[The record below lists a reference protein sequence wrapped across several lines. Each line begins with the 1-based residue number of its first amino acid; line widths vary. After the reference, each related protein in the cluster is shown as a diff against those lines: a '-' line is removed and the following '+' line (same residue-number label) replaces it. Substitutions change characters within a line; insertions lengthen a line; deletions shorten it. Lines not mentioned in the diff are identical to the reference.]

1 MIHKSDL
8 LNVML
13 QHKDTKENIDELNK
27 TLSGHRRVDFATFLN
42 GLLPAQRYLLL
53 QKNCQVAN

>member
-27 TLSGHRRVDFATFLN
+27 TLSGHRRVDFGTFVERFTARTALSFAT
-42 GLLPAQRYLLL
+42 
-53 QKNCQVAN
+53 KNCQVSN